1 MKVDMSRSAVT
12 VRLIRVSQLRDLCL
26 ALAKAKPLPPPPPKR

>member
-1 MKVDMSRSAVT
+1 MSVDMTPRAVT

-26 ALAKAKPLPPPPPKR
+26 SLGKAKPIPPPPPKR